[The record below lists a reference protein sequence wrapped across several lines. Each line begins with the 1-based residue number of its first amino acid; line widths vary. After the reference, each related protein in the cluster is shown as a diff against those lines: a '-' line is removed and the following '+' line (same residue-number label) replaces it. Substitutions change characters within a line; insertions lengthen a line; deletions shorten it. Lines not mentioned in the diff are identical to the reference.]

1 MRTEE
6 VLQLMDRERA
16 AFDAAHS
23 ILSRERLVAPGA
35 AGVWSAKDIVA
46 HVTWA
51 EREMI
56 GVLQRRELAGSDLW
70 RLSQDERNAA
80 VYAEDGQ
87 FVARVDFLWREAR
100 VVVEYEGDQHRTDR
114 RQWQSDIQRTRLLEA
129 LGWRVMRMTAAD
141 LFGMGSVHFIAE
153 LRALVA

>member
-16 AFDAAHS
+16 AFDAALS

-80 VYAEDGQ
+80 VYAENRGRPLND
-87 FVARVDFLWREAR
+87 VLDDARGVF
-100 VVVEYEGDQHRTDR
+100 
-114 RQWQSDIQRTRLLEA
+114 QS
-129 LGWRVMRMTAAD
+129 
-141 LFGMGSVHFIAE
+141 
-153 LRALVA
+153 LRAEIARLSDEQINDPQWIARLPAG

>member
-16 AFDAAHS
+16 AFDAALS

-80 VYAEDGQ
+80 VYAENRGRPLND
-87 FVARVDFLWREAR
+87 VLDDARGVF
-100 VVVEYEGDQHRTDR
+100 
-114 RQWQSDIQRTRLLEA
+114 QS
-129 LGWRVMRMTAAD
+129 
-141 LFGMGSVHFIAE
+141 
-153 LRALVA
+153 LRAEIARLSDEQINDPQWIARLPAGLTPWQLLAGNTWKHYEEHLSDLQALAVTPS

>member
-1 MRTEE
+1 M
-6 VLQLMDRERA
+6 MDRERA
-16 AFDAAHS
+16 AFDAALS

-80 VYAEDGQ
+80 VYAENRGRPLND
-87 FVARVDFLWREAR
+87 VLDDARGVF
-100 VVVEYEGDQHRTDR
+100 
-114 RQWQSDIQRTRLLEA
+114 QS
-129 LGWRVMRMTAAD
+129 
-141 LFGMGSVHFIAE
+141 
-153 LRALVA
+153 LRAEIARLSDEQINDPQWIARLPAGLTPWQLLAGNTWKHYEEHLSDLQALAVTPS

>member
-1 MRTEE
+1 M
-6 VLQLMDRERA
+6 MDRERA
-16 AFDAAHS
+16 AFDAALS

-80 VYAEDGQ
+80 VYAENRGRPLND
-87 FVARVDFLWREAR
+87 VLDDARGVF
-100 VVVEYEGDQHRTDR
+100 
-114 RQWQSDIQRTRLLEA
+114 QS
-129 LGWRVMRMTAAD
+129 
-141 LFGMGSVHFIAE
+141 
-153 LRALVA
+153 LRAEIARLSDEQINDPQWIARLPAG